1 MSDVPGIRGNGKS
14 KRGDLLRGK
23 MREEVK
29 QFCEESQEVIL
40 SLSRL
45 GRKRKQVDDLG
56 SGR

>member
-1 MSDVPGIRGNGKS
+1 MPGIRGNGKS

-40 SLSRL
+40 SSSRL

-56 SGR
+56 SGI